1 MNHFSS
7 NGATMPRPLKGALLN
22 LLFCQFLTRLAKFE
36 KEIAISDE
44 QKFHIQVLFIE
55 GRY

>member
-1 MNHFSS
+1 
-7 NGATMPRPLKGALLN
+7 MPRPLKGALLN
-22 LLFCQFLTRLAKFE
+22 LLFCQFLTRLVKFE

>member
-1 MNHFSS
+1 MPLGHAPWS
-7 NGATMPRPLKGALLN
+7 MPRPLKGALLN

-44 QKFHIQVLFIE
+44 QKFQKYYL
-55 GRY
+55 